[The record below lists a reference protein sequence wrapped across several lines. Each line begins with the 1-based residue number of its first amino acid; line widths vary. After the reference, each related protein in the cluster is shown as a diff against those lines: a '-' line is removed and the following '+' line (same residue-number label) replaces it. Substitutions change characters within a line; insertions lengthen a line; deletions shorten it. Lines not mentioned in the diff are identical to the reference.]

1 VGQEEVQEVRD
12 RVNNADA
19 PGLEGESQ
27 SGGSVFFELLSG
39 LGWFSPD
46 LSLLIVARTGWTGS
60 TLNFLKLLKEEY
72 KPAR

>member
-1 VGQEEVQEVRD
+1 VGQEEVQEISN

-46 LSLLIVARTGWTGS
+46 LSLLIVART
-60 TLNFLKLLKEEY
+60 LLDGMDGTAC
-72 KPAR
+72 PQLPGTVL

>member
-1 VGQEEVQEVRD
+1 VVQEEVQEVRD

-46 LSLLIVARTGWTGS
+46 LIS
-60 TLNFLKLLKEEY
+60 
-72 KPAR
+72 